1 MAMIKCPECGHSTS
15 SRAPKCPSCGVEIE
29 GKITTCN
36 SCGETYFNDE
46 PCCPHCK
53 NHSANAQGVVSS
65 QPTMVDRTPNTTSS
79 RSVNPPT
86 PTPELKKKKKNNT
99 LLMSYVVA
107 LVLFAG
113 IF

>member
-65 QPTMVDRTPNTTSS
+65 QPTIVDRTPNTTSS
-79 RSVNPPT
+79 KSVNPPLPLQNLKRRRRIT
-86 PTPELKKKKKNNT
+86 P
-99 LLMSYVVA
+99 Y
-107 LVLFAG
+107 
-113 IF
+113 